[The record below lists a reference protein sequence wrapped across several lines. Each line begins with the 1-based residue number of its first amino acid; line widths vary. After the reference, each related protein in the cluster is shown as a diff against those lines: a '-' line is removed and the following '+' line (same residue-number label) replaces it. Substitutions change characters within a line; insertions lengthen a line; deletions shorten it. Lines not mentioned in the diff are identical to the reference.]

1 MKRILLLLFL
11 LPFLSQCVD
20 SSKNQTPNEK
30 TAPVVLA
37 DTTNHSWV
45 CSTIETYPPGSDV
58 QKAMGAKGRFW
69 PVGTVLR
76 IAFMDGTAAQIA
88 KVKSEAV
95 EWLQYANLGFTWVN
109 KTDPSDVRISFNAN
123 NGAWSYVGLDNQ
135 NVSKTSVTMNLGWQ
149 DPQVIKHEF
158 GHLLGLLH
166 EHQNPSGGICFNEP
180 VVIQDLSGPPNYW
193 TTPQIRFNVLDKAD
207 PSTVLTSPWDKT
219 SIMHYNIV
227 ARWTCNNTAIP
238 GGMTISQADKD
249 FIAVRYPGKIVPPNP
264 SVTLTASQIDDL
276 VKMLDARVSEI
287 DTTAARTR
295 RSNATI
301 KKMVGR

>member
-1 MKRILLLLFL
+1 MKRLLYLLFL
-11 LPFLSQCVD
+11 IPLFSQCVD
-20 SSKNQTPNEK
+20 LTKQPDPKDK
-30 TAPVVLA
+30 TAPIVSA
-37 DTTNHSWV
+37 DTVNHSWV
-45 CSTIETYPPGSDV
+45 CSTIETYAPGTDV

-69 PVGTVLR
+69 PVGKVLR
-76 IAFMDGTAAQIA
+76 IAFMDGTAAQIE
-88 KVKSEAV
+88 KVKKEAP
-95 EWLQYANLGFTWVN
+95 EWIQYANLDFAWVG
-109 KTDPSDVRISFNAN
+109 KTEPSDVRISFSN
-123 NGAWSYVGLDNQ
+123 NGAWSYVGTDN
-135 NVSKTSVTMNLGWQ
+135 SGAGKTSVTMNLGWQ

-180 VVIQDLSGPPNYW
+180 VVIQDLSGSPNYW
-193 TTPQIRFNVLDKAD
+193 TVPQIRFNVLDKAD

-219 SIMHYNIV
+219 SIMHYNII

-249 FIAVRYPGKIVPPNP
+249 FIAIRYPGRVVPPNT
-264 SVTLTASQIDDL
+264 SVTLTSSQVDDL
-276 VKMLDARVSEI
+276 VKMLDARLSEI

-295 RSNATI
+295 RSNSTI

>member
-1 MKRILLLLFL
+1 
-11 LPFLSQCVD
+11 
-20 SSKNQTPNEK
+20 
-30 TAPVVLA
+30 
-37 DTTNHSWV
+37 
-45 CSTIETYPPGSDV
+45 
-58 QKAMGAKGRFW
+58 
-69 PVGTVLR
+69 
-76 IAFMDGTAAQIA
+76 MDGTASQIA
-88 KVKSEAV
+88 KVKAEAV

-249 FIAVRYPGKIVPPNP
+249 FVALRYPGKINPPNP
-264 SVTLTASQIDDL
+264 SVTLTSSQVDDL
-276 VKMLDARVSEI
+276 VKMLDARLSEI